1 MKKTKIIYWVL
12 TGILAI
18 MMLMSGIQNAMV
30 TKESVDLI
38 TVHLGYPAYI
48 IPYVGVAKILAA
60 IAIVMPG
67 FPRIKEWAYA
77 GIVFDLAGAVYSGL
91 SSGDTFMM
99 WLPMIIATIIIVG
112 GSYVYYHK
120 KLKTAVA

>member
-12 TGILAI
+12 TSLLAI
-18 MMLMSGIQNAMV
+18 MMFMSGLQNAMV

-48 IPYVGVAKILAA
+48 IPYVGVAKMLAA
-60 IAIVMPG
+60 IAILIPG

-91 SSGDTFMM
+91 ASGDAFMM
-99 WLPMIIATIIIVG
+99 WLPMIITAIVIVG
-112 GSYVYYHK
+112 GSYIYHHK
-120 KLKTAVA
+120 RLKTAVA